1 MFIFILKKTK
11 NGIMQ
16 ILRLLFA
23 LSILIILIAQ
33 LWGVIK
39 SINFPDRIK
48 DEQHP
53 SGNPMKVEQ
62 AVPAVLP
69 EESDE
74 NIFNRL
80 FNRLIENLKD
90 YHRGK

>member
-1 MFIFILKKTK
+1 MFLLILKKTK
-11 NGIMQ
+11 NCIMQ
-16 ILRLLFA
+16 VLRLLFA

-39 SINFPDRIK
+39 SINLPDKIK

-53 SGNPMKVEQ
+53 GGNPMKVEQ
-62 AVPAVLP
+62 AVPVATP

-74 NIFNRL
+74 NIFNR
-80 FNRLIENLKD
+80 FIQNLKD